1 MSYKCRKL
9 KPMPTTTIVLSRI
22 EDDFEVVAR
31 GRVDIGERH
40 KTREVKV
47 GKALI
52 WRKGVP
58 ESKLAKELTKAEE
71 CAKADGYEVFAYP
84 STEKDPLNRAKRE
97 LLARRGVSPDVAR
110 LWRGEG
116 KPLGRL

>member
-1 MSYKCRKL
+1 
-9 KPMPTTTIVLSRI
+9 MPTTTIVLARI

-47 GKALI
+47 GRALI
-52 WRKGVP
+52 WRKGVT
-58 ESKLAKELTKAEE
+58 ESKLANELVKAEE
-71 CAKADGYEVFAYP
+71 FAKADGYEVFAFP

-97 LLARRGVSPDVAR
+97 IFARRGVDPDMAR
-110 LWRGEG
+110 LWHGEG